1 VGCYEQGL
9 AEAQQSPKRSVHVFT
24 FPYLREHADARG
36 RLVISNF
43 AGHNSVDASRRCAD
57 DPTTLLNLIARRMGQ
72 GLLVVHRAAVA
83 HVEAAF
89 ATGGSYEAVGNLSRK
104 MLRTVC
110 GLQKLQRMS
119 PYIFGTSEW
128 KQRGWL

>member
-1 VGCYEQGL
+1 MNRVWRRL
-9 AEAQQSPKRSVHVFT
+9 NSRPKRSVHVFT
-24 FPYLREHADARG
+24 FPYLREHADAQRAFSDFEF
-36 RLVISNF
+36 RR
-43 AGHNSVDASRRCAD
+43 HNSVDASRRCAD

-104 MLRTVC
+104 C
-110 GLQKLQRMS
+110 
-119 PYIFGTSEW
+119 
-128 KQRGWL
+128 